1 MEIAMWMMMNFQ
13 DCSSF
18 ISLLMNYFH
27 DFLMMILLMIIVL
40 VMYMFMMILFNK
52 LINLKIL
59 HNQFIEIIWTIIPM
73 FILMYMVLPSLKILY
88 LLEEVVS
95 PYITLKVLG
104 HQWYWSY
111 EYSDFKDLLFDSYM
125 ISDLE
130 NSDSFRLMDVDN
142 RVVLPN
148 NMNIR
153 FLISSMDVIH
163 SWTLPSLGF
172 KVDAIPGRL
181 NQIMMNSFIMGLKY
195 GQCSEICG
203 MNHSFM
209 PIVLEMVNLKLF
221 LNWLMLN

>member
-1 MEIAMWMMMNFQ
+1 MAMWMMMNFQ

>member
-1 MEIAMWMMMNFQ
+1 MSTWMMMNLQ

-27 DFLMMILLMIIVL
+27 DFLMMILVMIIILVL
-40 VMYMFMMILFNK
+40 YMFMLILFNK

-59 HNQFIEIIWTIIPM
+59 HNQFIEIIWTIVPM

-88 LLEEVVS
+88 LLEEMVN
-95 PYITLKVLG
+95 PYITLKVMG

-111 EYSDFKDLLFDSYM
+111 EYSDFKDLNFDSYM
-125 ISDLE
+125 MNDYENLE
-130 NSDSFRLMDVDN
+130 NFRLMDVDN
-142 RVVLPN
+142 RVILPN
-148 NMNIR
+148 NMNVR
-153 FLISSMDVIH
+153 FLVSSMDVIH

-172 KVDAIPGRL
+172 KLDAIPGRL
-181 NQIMMNSFIMGLKY
+181 NQVMMNSFFMGLKY

-209 PIVLEMVNLKLF
+209 PIVLEMVNFKLF
-221 LNWLMLN
+221 LKWLMLN